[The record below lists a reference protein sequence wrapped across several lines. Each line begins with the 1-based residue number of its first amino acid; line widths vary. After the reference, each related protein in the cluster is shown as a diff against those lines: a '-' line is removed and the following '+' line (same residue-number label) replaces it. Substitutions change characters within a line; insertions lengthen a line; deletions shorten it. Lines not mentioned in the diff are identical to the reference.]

1 MKISKRS
8 TAACPPYQARPN
20 WELFREPNNSRRR
33 KGVRAKGSWTRRD
46 AMKEVAEA
54 RPRPRWSHLNSPTR
68 LNVEELAYICGPHTR
83 VARAARTGDV
93 RACVRACQGKK
104 PRVRLRSFCLRHVGK
119 SGGKKR
125 KDRRK
130 RRKKVEPAGPD
141 NNNQNEWPEQTVERH
156 AVARPVF
163 RVRPL
168 QVSNQARSL
177 PIRPISGFRNDDSG
191 SEPGPA
197 WYRKFVRD
205 TNTRARY
212 RPTLSDWPAHSTT
225 VRSRHALLVRW
236 NLLWFFWIFNVDE
249 GVDFVT
255 GYKWLF
261 GERDFLKNQ
270 M

>member
-20 WELFREPNNSRRR
+20 WKLFREPNNSRRR
-33 KGVRAKGSWTRRD
+33 KGVRAKGSWMRRD

-93 RACVRACQGKK
+93 RACVLAKVKSPACVF
-104 PRVRLRSFCLRHVGK
+104 VRFACVTLEK
-119 SGGKKR
+119 AEIKKR

-130 RRKKVEPAGPD
+130 RRRKVEPAGPD

-163 RVRPL
+163 RVRPR
-168 QVSNQARSL
+168 QVSDQTRSL

-197 WYRKFVRD
+197 WYRKLVRD

-212 RPTLSDWPAHSTT
+212 RPTLSDRPAHSTT
-225 VRSRHALLVRW
+225 VRSRHAFLVRW
-236 NLLWFFWIFNVDE
+236 NLLGFFWIFDIDE

-255 GYKWLF
+255 GWKWLF